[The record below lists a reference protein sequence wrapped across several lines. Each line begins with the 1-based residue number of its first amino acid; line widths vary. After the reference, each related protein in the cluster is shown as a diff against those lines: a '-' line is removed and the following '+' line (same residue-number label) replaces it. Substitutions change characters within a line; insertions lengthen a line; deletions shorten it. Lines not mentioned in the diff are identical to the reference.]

1 MDYQK
6 EAVVGG
12 DTVVEDGNYKLVAT
26 LQPFE
31 ITNLILTS
39 SKGDKRVWRVQELS
53 EKDVSFKIE
62 KFN

>member
-1 MDYQK
+1 MDQQK
-6 EAVVGG
+6 EAISGG
-12 DTVVEDGNYKLVAT
+12 DTVVEDGSYKLVAN

-31 ITNLILTS
+31 ITHLVLTS

>member
-1 MDYQK
+1 MEQQK
-6 EAVVGG
+6 EVVAG
-12 DTVVEDGNYKLVAT
+12 DTVVEDGSYKLVAN
-26 LQPFE
+26 LSPFE
-31 ITNLILTS
+31 ITHLVLTS

>member
-1 MDYQK
+1 MEPQK
-6 EAVVGG
+6 EALIGG
-12 DTVVEDGNYKLVAT
+12 DTVVEDGSYKLVAT

-31 ITNLILTS
+31 ITHLVLTS
-39 SKGDKRVWRVQELS
+39 SKGDKRVWRVAALT

>member
-1 MDYQK
+1 MEQK
-6 EAVVGG
+6 EVAQEG
-12 DTVVEDGNYKLVAT
+12 DTVVEEGSYKLIAT

-31 ITNLILTS
+31 ITHLVLTS
-39 SKGDKRVWRVQELS
+39 TKGDKRVWRVKELS